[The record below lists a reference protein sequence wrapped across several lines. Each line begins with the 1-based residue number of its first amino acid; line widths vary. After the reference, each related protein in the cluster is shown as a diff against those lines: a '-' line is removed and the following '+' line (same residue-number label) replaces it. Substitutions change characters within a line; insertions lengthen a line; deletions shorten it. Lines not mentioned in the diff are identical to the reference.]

1 MAGEL
6 NTEVLDDPE
15 SCRTTADWLG
25 KVNGAVEGIGDAVHG
40 QRSASHGFWTGPAAE
55 AARATLGRQ
64 GHDSDELD
72 ELVGKTGSALNVFA
86 GEIDTVQRRMEQARE
101 QARAGKL
108 IVTPTEIL
116 PPGPGPRSGPGGGP
130 QAPAGGPGG
139 TDPRQPASDAAA
151 HAAHAEKKRAFEE
164 ARQTVEDARE
174 KEKEAHEALEKSMQD
189 PLEAVK
195 QTKTYG
201 MFVLTNGLNTI
212 KASTEAAD
220 ALFDKARSWDSAASE
235 IQARAES
242 KPAGFA
248 KYADKAAEAGREK
261 AATARTQ
268 ATRAQKM
275 GGPVGDNARRAI
287 MANPAEYMQATS
299 KVGKVGQNVVR
310 GVPLLGTTLS
320 IGSGVAD
327 VAMGKDPWE
336 AAKDTG
342 AEIAGGAAGGAAAGA
357 ALGSVF
363 PGVGTVI
370 GGVAGGIIG
379 SWAAKKG
386 VNALE

>member
-6 NTEVLDDPE
+6 NTEVLDDAE

-25 KVNGAVEGIGDAVHG
+25 KVNGAVEGMGDAVHG

-55 AARATLGRQ
+55 AARGTLGRQ
-64 GHDSDELD
+64 GGDSDELD
-72 ELVGKTGSALNVFA
+72 NLVGEVKNALNAFA
-86 GEIDTVQRRMEQARE
+86 GEVDTVQRRMEQARDR
-101 QARAGKL
+101 ARSGKL

-116 PPGPGPRSGPGGGP
+116 PPGPAPRGGPGGGP
-130 QAPAGGPGG
+130 HAPSGGPGA

-174 KEKEAHEALEKSMQD
+174 KEKEAHEALEESMQD
-189 PLEAVK
+189 PLETVK

-201 MFVLTNGLNTI
+201 MFVLTNGLNTV

-235 IQARAES
+235 IQSRAES

-261 AATARTQ
+261 ASTARTQ

-275 GGPVGDNARRAI
+275 GGPLGPKARSAISANAGD
-287 MANPAEYMQATS
+287 MVKGTS
-299 KVGKVGQNVVR
+299 KAASVGRNFVR
-310 GVPLLGTTLS
+310 GVPFVGTVAS
-320 IGSGVAD
+320 VGSGAWD
-327 VAMGKDPWE
+327 VAMGKDPWD

-370 GGVAGGIIG
+370 GGVAGGIVG

-386 VNALE
+386 VNALD